1 MFNQRK
7 NKSFSYKSRF
17 SMETDSDAN
26 QVNPDEGSDFVT
38 KWKQNSHVNKRKIKG
53 GFSMKILLLLLVLL
67 LICMYILENK
77 YM

>member
-1 MFNQRK
+1 VFNLRK

-17 SMETDSDAN
+17 PKETDSDAN
-26 QVNPDEGSDFVT
+26 QVTDEGSDFVA
-38 KWKQNSHVNKRKIKG
+38 KWKQSSHVNKRKIKG
-53 GFSMKILLLLLVLL
+53 GFSMKILLLILVLL